1 MKKKIYIYGSILFLG
16 DFLIKLLIKNMMNIL
31 ESITVIPN
39 FFSITY
45 VINDG
50 AAFSILKGKQIFLI
64 LLASIFL
71 FFLIYSIKEE
81 KLTKYKMIYYS
92 FLIGGIF
99 GNLVDRIIYNGVIDY
114 LDFQIFIYDA
124 PIFNLADIFIFIGV
138 VLILLEGGEHGNR
151 IFRKRYTN

>member
-16 DFLIKLLIKNMMNIL
+16 DFLIKLLIKNTMNIL

-124 PIFNLADIFIFIGV
+124 PIFNLADIFIFIGI
-138 VLILLEGGEHGNR
+138 VLILLEGGEYGNR